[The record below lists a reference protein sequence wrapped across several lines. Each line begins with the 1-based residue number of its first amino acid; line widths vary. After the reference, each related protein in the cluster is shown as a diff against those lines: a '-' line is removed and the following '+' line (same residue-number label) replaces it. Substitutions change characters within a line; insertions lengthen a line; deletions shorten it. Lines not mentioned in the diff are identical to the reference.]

1 MAVTASMPH
10 KIQNCS
16 VNDRIRLFIFMV
28 VCQPKKSDYME
39 VKKWLKVLNDFT
51 LKVCIVVILSLFR
64 VVKIRFAYT
73 QKLSEDLE
81 NIH

>member
-1 MAVTASMPH
+1 
-10 KIQNCS
+10 
-16 VNDRIRLFIFMV
+16 
-28 VCQPKKSDYME
+28 ME

-64 VVKIRFAYT
+64 EVKIRFAYT